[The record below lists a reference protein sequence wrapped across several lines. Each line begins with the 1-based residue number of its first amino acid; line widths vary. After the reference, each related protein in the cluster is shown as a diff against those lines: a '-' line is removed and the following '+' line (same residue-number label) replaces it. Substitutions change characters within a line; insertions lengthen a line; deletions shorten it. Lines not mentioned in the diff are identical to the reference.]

1 MAKLQS
7 IKNVYGSNEH
17 ALTADEAVVY
27 LEKRMIKE
35 QGKSD
40 GQSLNNS
47 ILDYAKKY
55 GINKRESHAS
65 LQREEMSDEA
75 IARIRGVD
83 ERFEFITAEAL
94 QCMNKEYFGYLMD
107 ASYSQDTQAPE
118 VVSQGIEACEGN
130 NGNVFTTA
138 ELLESAQYIVGDYE
152 AFEQYVM
159 DIYSQDIHVDNQNL
173 VTVNGP
179 AGEVELSGQKEAI
192 REDRIRKNGFQ
203 VGDRAWKEIEG
214 TGMVTACVITDIK
227 NQEYA
232 KIANIRTFK
241 DGKEFHAGTQ
251 TVPMDRLYMTREE
264 CSEAISQADATEQMQ
279 MDFGEAVEQL
289 SLDLDNGLEK

>member
-40 GQSLNNS
+40 GQSLDNS

-55 GINKRESHAS
+55 GINERESHAS
-65 LQREEMSDEA
+65 LQREEMCDEA

-118 VVSQGIEACEGN
+118 VVSQGIEACEGV

-138 ELLESAQYIVGDYE
+138 ELLESAQYIVDDYD
-152 AFEQYVM
+152 ALKQYVI
-159 DIYSQDIHVDNQNL
+159 DTYGQDVCVDNQNL
-173 VTVNGP
+173 ITVNDP
-179 AGEVELSGQKEAI
+179 AEETDQKEI
-192 REDRIRKNGFQ
+192 
-203 VGDRAWKEIEG
+203 
-214 TGMVTACVITDIK
+214 
-227 NQEYA
+227 
-232 KIANIRTFK
+232 
-241 DGKEFHAGTQ
+241 
-251 TVPMDRLYMTREE
+251 
-264 CSEAISQADATEQMQ
+264 TEQMQ
-279 MDFGEAVEQL
+279 LDFGEAVEQL
-289 SLDLDNGLEK
+289 SFDLDGDLKL